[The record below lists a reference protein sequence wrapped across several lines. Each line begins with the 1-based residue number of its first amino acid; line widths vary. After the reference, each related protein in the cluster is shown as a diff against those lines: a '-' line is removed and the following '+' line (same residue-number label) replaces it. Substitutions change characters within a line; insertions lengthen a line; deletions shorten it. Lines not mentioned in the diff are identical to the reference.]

1 MTMSPDQIREILTI
15 TRTEYE
21 RRNRELRALL
31 YEQPENEDLQ
41 NDIYYACLRLTLGL
55 SQIDRMLT
63 RLDHHEELP
72 TAEVERIASL

>member
-1 MTMSPDQIREILTI
+1 MTMNPDQMREILTI

-31 YEQPENEDLQ
+31 YEQPDNEDLQ

-55 SQIDRMLT
+55 SQIDRMLK
-63 RLDHHEELP
+63 RLDAHEELP
-72 TAEVERIASL
+72 SAEVERIASL